1 MTTKADDR
9 KTDRRNFLK
18 LAGLGSVAGG
28 AALVTGSDAKASEA
42 DTPGAG
48 AGYSET
54 DHVKAFYK
62 SARF

>member
-1 MTTKADDR
+1 MTTKANDG

-28 AALVTGSDAKASEA
+28 AVLVTGKTVEA
-42 DTPGAG
+42 AETEAPRTGS
-48 AGYSET
+48 GYSET

>member
-1 MTTKADDR
+1 MKTKAEKQ

-18 LAGLGSVAGG
+18 LAGLGSVASG
-28 AALVTGSDAKASEA
+28 AALVTGKQAEA
-42 DTPGAG
+42 ADDVPRAG

-54 DHVKAFYK
+54 AHVKAFYK

>member
-1 MTTKADDR
+1 MKTKAEDH

-18 LAGLGSVAGG
+18 LAGIGSVASG
-28 AALVTGSDAKASEA
+28 AALVTGKDAEA
-42 DTPGAG
+42 AESNTAG

>member
-1 MTTKADDR
+1 MKAKAEQQ

-18 LAGLGSVAGG
+18 LAGLGSVASG
-28 AALVTGSDAKASEA
+28 AALVTGKPAKAAE
-42 DTPGAG
+42 DVPPTG

-54 DHVKAFYK
+54 AHVKAFYK